1 MEFSHTI
8 LYVPNVEKAMR
19 FYVEAFG
26 FEGVFMHESGL
37 YGELETG
44 GTKLAFAS
52 EKMAEEN
59 FSVPI
64 VPNRPKADPAA
75 FELVFTVDNVSDAY
89 DAAVSK
95 GASPLAEPQQK
106 PWGQVVAY
114 VRDINGVLIEL
125 ASRM

>member
-8 LYVPNVEKAMR
+8 IYVQNVEKTMR

-26 FEGVFMHESGL
+26 FEGIFVHESGL

-44 GTKLAFAS
+44 GTKLAFAGES
-52 EKMAEEN
+52 MAEAN
-59 FSVPI
+59 FTVPI
-64 VPNRPKADPAA
+64 VPNRPKSDPAGM
-75 FELVFTVDNVSDAY
+75 ELVFTVDNVSDAY
-89 DAAVSK
+89 ETAVSK
-95 GASPLAEPQQK
+95 GAAPLSEPVQK